1 MYYALE
7 VNNFLSTSQGFC
19 KVRIMKT
26 NLKTPMEWFNFST
39 YQLFKICLII
49 NFLSHCALAIP
60 ALGYEALD
68 ITKNNFIVYLFVS
81 HIITVILAQYHGYS
95 KIPGVFGACTTLFGF
110 IPYLGWLMHLV
121 TAVLTGPLSVRL
133 VAACP
138 FSKRHR
144 PLQERIKTRQ
154 NRKNAAI

>member
-1 MYYALE
+1 
-7 VNNFLSTSQGFC
+7 
-19 KVRIMKT
+19 MKT

-39 YQLFKICLII
+39 YQLFKIGLIL
-49 NFLSHCALAIP
+49 NFVGHCALAIP
-60 ALGYEALD
+60 VLGYEALD
-68 ITKNNFIVYLFVS
+68 ITKNSFIFYLFIS

-95 KIPGVFGACTTLFGF
+95 KIPSVFGACTTLFGF
-110 IPYLGWLMHLV
+110 LPYLGWIMHLI

-144 PLQERIKTRQ
+144 PLRERLEARE
-154 NRKNAAI
+154 NRKNAEI

>member
-49 NFLSHCALAIP
+49 NFLGHCALAIP
-60 ALGYEALD
+60 VLGYEALD

-121 TAVLTGPLSVRL
+121 TAVLTG
-133 VAACP
+133 
-138 FSKRHR
+138 
-144 PLQERIKTRQ
+144 
-154 NRKNAAI
+154 RK